1 MSLYG
6 SIDLHSNNSYVMISD
21 EEDKVIKEKRLPNRL
36 DEIDR
41 FFREHKEELSDIV
54 VESTFNGY
62 WLLDG
67 LKDLGY
73 PTKLVH
79 VAACK
84 QYAGL
89 KYTDDQSDCLWLNR
103 MNRLGVIP
111 EGYIY
116 PREDRT
122 IRDLLRKRMY
132 LVQKRSGLVIALKQQ
147 FLSWNALAVTKD
159 DLYELT
165 PENLKALVVEEPLR
179 CQMES
184 YLEIIRVLNERI
196 KIMESVIHQKAKQ
209 DEIVKKL
216 RLLPGIG
223 PILSWTIRY
232 EVGEITR
239 FKDSKNFLS
248 YCGLAPRIK
257 LSNFKKKG
265 EGDPRNRNKYLRWAF
280 AEVAI
285 ELLHKP
291 KIKRFH
297 DRLVK
302 KKGVVKAKGIIAS
315 KIARIAFM
323 VMTQVDFKFNENL
336 IFN

>member
-21 EEDKVIKEKRLPNRL
+21 EEDKVIQEKRLPNKL

-41 FFREHKEELSDIV
+41 FFRAHKEALSDIV

-67 LKDLGY
+67 LKNLGY
-73 PTKLVH
+73 RLKLVH

-111 EGYIY
+111 QGYIY
-116 PREDRT
+116 PRQDRT
-122 IRDLLRKRMY
+122 IRDLLRKRLY
-132 LVQKRSGLVIALKQQ
+132 LVQKRSGFVIALKQQ

-159 DLYELT
+159 DLYDLT
-165 PENLKALVVEEPLR
+165 SENLKILVTEEPLR

-196 KIMESVIHQKAKQ
+196 KIIEALIKKQAKE
-209 DEIVKKL
+209 DELIRRL
-216 RLLPGIG
+216 RILPGIG

-232 EVGEITR
+232 EVGELER
-239 FKDSKNFLS
+239 FRDSKNFLS
-248 YCGLAPRIK
+248 YCGLVPRVK

-280 AEVAI
+280 AEAAV

-297 DRLVK
+297 DKLVK
-302 KKGVVKAKGIIAS
+302 KKGTIKAKGIIAS
-315 KIARIAFM
+315 KMARLAFRTM
-323 VMTQVDFKFNENL
+323 VEPDFKYDESL